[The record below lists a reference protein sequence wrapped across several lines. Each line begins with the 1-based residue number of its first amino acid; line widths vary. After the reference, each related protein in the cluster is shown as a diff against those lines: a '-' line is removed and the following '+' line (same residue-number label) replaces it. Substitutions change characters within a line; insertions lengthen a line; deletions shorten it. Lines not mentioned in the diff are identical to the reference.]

1 VIEIADDV
9 INQNTVQIQSVIEK
23 IMEDAP
29 DLPLQ
34 GIVELICKVLLVL
47 NDQSGEQNKS
57 IQDIYKRINS

>member
-1 VIEIADDV
+1 M
-9 INQNTVQIQSVIEK
+9 QIQGVIEK
-23 IMEDAP
+23 IIKDAP

-57 IQDIYKRINS
+57 IQDISKHFDS